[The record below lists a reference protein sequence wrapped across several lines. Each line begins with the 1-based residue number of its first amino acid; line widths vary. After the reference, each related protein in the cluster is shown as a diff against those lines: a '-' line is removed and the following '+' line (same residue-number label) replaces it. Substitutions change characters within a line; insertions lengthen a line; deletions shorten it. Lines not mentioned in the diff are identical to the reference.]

1 MLVGKPSYRKL
12 RSIAVVQF
20 VSEGVN
26 SFKYISFSKA
36 LESGEIIITEVN
48 SSGSVNDLMIENKSD
63 NFVFFSDGDL
73 LQGAKQNRVLNT
85 SVLVMP
91 HTKIIVPV
99 SCVEAGRWRYTSKD
113 FQDSGY
119 SAPHTLRQAI
129 HEDVISN
136 LRLSKQHRSDQ
147 SRVWN
152 QVSIMERFHNESSP
166 SSDMLN
172 TYEKK
177 RYVFDKNLND
187 VFPEAGMNSVA
198 IFKGGKLASV
208 ESFNS
213 SEIYAEY
220 FPKLIRAAMMD
231 IDYVDDEQGID
242 EQGAISELEYFAE
255 SVKDLSFEKH
265 KAVAAGDEKRFRN
278 EKLSCFELNYEGNQI
293 HFAAL
298 LNTEETR
305 DLIYRDSRGMLVI
318 NFGDLK
324 GRRFREILRMDYDYA
339 MRIMMDP
346 KLSDSM
352 KRELFEEALRFGGRH

>member
-1 MLVGKPSYRKL
+1 MLVARLSFRALGFISV
-12 RSIAVVQF
+12 IQF
-20 VSEGVN
+20 VTERVN
-26 SFKYISFSKA
+26 TFKYISSSEA
-36 LESGEIIITEVN
+36 LKRGEIIVTEVN
-48 SSGSVNDLMIENKSD
+48 SSGSVNDLRIENKS
-63 NFVFFSDGDL
+63 NSFVFFSDGDL

-99 SCVEAGRWRYTSKD
+99 SCVEAGRWRYTSMD

-129 HEDVISN
+129 HEDVFSN

-152 QVSIMERFHNESSP
+152 QVSMMERFHNESSP

-177 RYVFDKNLND
+177 RNVFDKNLND
-187 VFPEAGMNSVA
+187 IFPEAGMNSVA
-198 IFKGGKLASV
+198 IFKGRKLASV

-213 SEIYAEY
+213 SDIYEEY

-231 IDYVDDEQGID
+231 MDYVEDGSGID
-242 EQGAISELEYFAE
+242 EQSAISELENFAE
-255 SVKDLSFEKH
+255 SLKQLSFEKH
-265 KAVAAGDEKRFRN
+265 KAIAAGDERRFRN
-278 EKLSCFELNYEGNQI
+278 EELSCFELNYDGNQI

-298 LNTEETR
+298 MNTEESR

-318 NFGDLK
+318 NFGDFK
-324 GRRFREILRMDYDYA
+324 GRRFRDILRRDYDYA
-339 MRIMMDP
+339 LRIMMDQE
-346 KLSDSM
+346 LAESM
-352 KRELFEEALRFGGRH
+352 KRELFEEALRFGVDH

>member
-1 MLVGKPSYRKL
+1 MLVAKPSYRML

-20 VSEGVN
+20 VSERVN

-36 LESGEIIITEVN
+36 LKNGEIIVTEIN

-63 NFVFFSDGDL
+63 NFVFLSDGDL

-91 HTKIIVPV
+91 HTKIVVPV
-99 SCVEAGRWRYTSKD
+99 SCVEAGRWRYTSMD

-152 QVSIMERFHNESSP
+152 QVSMMESFHKESSP

-177 RYVFDKNLND
+177 RYVFDKSLND
-187 VFPEAGMNSVA
+187 IFPEGGMNAVA
-198 IFKGGKLASV
+198 IFKGKKLASV

-213 SEIYAEY
+213 SDVYAEY

-231 IDYVDDEQGID
+231 IDYVEDGLGID
-242 EQGAISELEYFAE
+242 EQSAISELENFAE
-255 SVKDLSFEKH
+255 SLKDLSFENH
-265 KAVAAGDEKRFRN
+265 KAVAAGDERRFRN
-278 EKLSCFELNYEGNQI
+278 EDLTCFELNYEGNQI

-298 LNTEETR
+298 LNTEERR
-305 DLIYRDSRGMLVI
+305 DRIYRDSHGMLVI

-324 GRRFREILRMDYDYA
+324 GRRFRDILRRDYDYA
-339 MRIMMDP
+339 LRIMMDEE
-346 KLSDSM
+346 LTESM
-352 KRELFEEALRFGGRH
+352 KRELFEEALRFGRSH